1 MFHTEERPNV
11 DINAFLID
19 VTGEID
25 GIMYTYILLA
35 LLVATGIWYTIRTK
49 CVLIRYMKD
58 MFTQLT
64 DS

>member
-25 GIMYTYILLA
+25 GFMYTYILLA
-35 LLVATGIWYTIRTK
+35 LLVATGIWYTIRT
-49 CVLIRYMKD
+49 
-58 MFTQLT
+58 
-64 DS
+64 